1 MTLIEQYLYK
11 SLIMNTFTKSLILSV
26 SAALISVSASAAP
39 QGHPSEQ
46 HHQVQHSTQSTTHH
60 QHGQTQ
66 KKSVHPSHDWKAG
79 QKVPAQY
86 RGQGYKVDHSKYRK
100 LSKPGHQQQ
109 WIKVNGDYVL
119 TSTLTHTIIR
129 IIAG

>member
-1 MTLIEQYLYK
+1 
-11 SLIMNTFTKSLILSV
+11 MNTFTKSLILSV

-39 QGHPSEQ
+39 QSHPSEQ
-46 HHQVQHSTQSTTHH
+46 HHQVQHSTQSNPHH

>member
-1 MTLIEQYLYK
+1 MTLIEQYPDK
-11 SLIMNTFTKSLILSV
+11 SPTMNTFTKSLILSV